1 VTDRK
6 KPHGDDAD
14 TDVDHLADEQTKE
27 KAPSNAQKISEPH
40 LGVPKEV
47 QRTNASAIAMPFDAA
62 QTTRLDK
69 SPEPPG
75 DRMKRPSEV
84 PIVDPHGRKPGE
96 QTSRA
101 PRGKVEIKPRPKA
114 PPSAEEA
121 NEPATMPIVM
131 TPELPSSPHAITRDD
146 RQPIRDEFGTKPFQ
160 LPPRDAAT
168 PRDGIPTVKPGA
180 ISTQPLDLPKRP
192 PGESKP
198 VTVELVEENSG
209 VLTVADDRSGTPKA
223 RSATAEISAA
233 VDALLE
239 PSNRVTVELVEENTG
254 VLSSK
259 EPAIDDQL
267 PDKPSRP
274 LSAAAAKAAAA
285 SAAGKISGATPQ
297 PTVHK
302 PRWTADKPPVRPTPQ
317 SADLSDAAKA
327 AATKHTA
334 HPAPA
339 DKPVEAMAV
348 DADDIE
354 ETVTTEAGDDKSDE
368 DLVPWVAPDDGFQL
382 ANEIGQ
388 HPQLVP
394 NPPILPSPQ
403 EAALEAARIVSQMVD
418 IESESGAVIAAAA
431 AAGAAIEA
439 AVAAQKAN
447 ALDPR
452 QSQPSMR
459 IPSELSGGQLVGH
472 DPVTTVRL
480 SRDRILAALANEDI
494 AVPGPSARDTQP
506 RMPAAESARIR
517 ARTEPG
523 FEDEGYEDFDPVAI
537 AAAAIGRLRARAR
550 TDLAELR
557 VHYHRHDVLV
567 LLLALVIIIVAGR
580 VHERLVTPANDHFSA
595 RGLTFDHPSSWLK
608 PEPVV
613 QIAPRLVRDPTG
625 AMTKDSSLYHVELSA
640 IGSTARLEVQID
652 KKPTWSN
659 IVTGL
664 ELDRRSRWGELYTL
678 DESSV
683 KSIAGHD
690 WLRTRYRYAHV
701 IDKGDVPRVDHAV
714 ELATIDREQLYIVTI
729 FGTDLELD
737 QIESVVAPS
746 LRVPSQTGLPLVPQT
761 SRLSQR
767 KYPTPVGRAFDSTV
781 MVVVADLVDGR
792 LKARG
797 GGSGVIVGAEGSILT
812 NYHVIHDKDG
822 RLHDVFIIGRFSAP
836 DRAPQLQCAG
846 RPTRSKLQRELDLV
860 LIKCDMDLDGRTW
873 APTTSGGMWATLPE
887 AKAAD
892 VKIGQR
898 LWVLGYPD
906 VGGGGLTLSVADIE
920 GWTGEDGAQGKDFIK
935 TNGSITHGNSGG
947 PVIDDTGKLVGIA
960 SAFRTRVTANGGV
973 IETSQVGLVRPLQT
987 ASNLLAYAAAGWTPR
1002 EGYTDVELTPT
1013 AVEASAEGIRIF
1025 TTVIDD
1031 ANEQPVRDATVMVLK
1046 AGVNAA
1052 TIDMN
1057 RLDDQAIAWGKTN
1070 ALGEVRLKQLV
1081 PVPGTYTVMV
1091 VAPGYEPLI
1100 GENELHVDDKTPAS
1114 WDPWDRIGLRS
1125 R

>member
-1 VTDRK
+1 PPIEHVK
-6 KPHGDDAD
+6 
-14 TDVDHLADEQTKE
+14 DV
-27 KAPSNAQKISEPH
+27 
-40 LGVPKEV
+40 
-47 QRTNASAIAMPFDAA
+47 
-62 QTTRLDK
+62 
-69 SPEPPG
+69 PE
-75 DRMKRPSEV
+75 
-84 PIVDPHGRKPGE
+84 
-96 QTSRA
+96 TL
-101 PRGKVEIKPRPKA
+101 
-114 PPSAEEA
+114 
-121 NEPATMPIVM
+121 PIVM
-131 TPELPSSPHAITRDD
+131 TPELPSSPLATPADD
-146 RQPIRDEFGTKPFQ
+146 KLPVRDEIGTKPFELQ
-160 LPPRDAAT
+160 PPRDAAT
-168 PRDGIPTVKPGA
+168 PHDGIPKFKVPEDPSTKPLEMPQRA
-180 ISTQPLDLPKRP
+180 PA
-192 PGESKP
+192 ESRG
-198 VTVELVEENSG
+198 VTIELVEENTG
-209 VLTVADDRSGTPKA
+209 VLTPAEDRSGKPVH

-233 VDALLE
+233 VDNLLA
-239 PSNRVTVELVEENTG
+239 PSNQVTVELVEENTG
-254 VLSSK
+254 VLTSTGTK
-259 EPAIDDQL
+259 QPVIDDKL
-267 PDKPSRP
+267 PDRPSIP
-274 LSAAAAKAAAA
+274 LSAAAQKLAAEKAAQDQASRDSGDLPAAVKASAAAA
-285 SAAGKISGATPQ
+285 AATHTP
-297 PTVHK
+297 PT
-302 PRWTADKPPVRPTPQ
+302 DKPAV
-317 SADLSDAAKA
+317 A
-327 AATKHTA
+327 
-334 HPAPA
+334 
-339 DKPVEAMAV
+339 AV

-354 ETVTTEAGDDKSDE
+354 ESVTTEASDDRSDD

-382 ANEIGQ
+382 ADEIGDAPPVQ
-388 HPQLVP
+388 IP

-439 AVAAQKAN
+439 AVAAHKAN

-452 QSQPSMR
+452 SSQPSMR
-459 IPSELSGGQLVGH
+459 IPPELTGAQMSST
-472 DPVTTVRL
+472 DPITTVRL
-480 SRDRILAALANEDI
+480 SRDRILAALADEDI
-494 AVPGPSARDTQP
+494 AVPMSPSAR
-506 RMPAAESARIR
+506 ESRAGDSVRIR

-523 FEDEGYEDFDPVAI
+523 VEEEVYEDFDPVAI

-557 VHYHRHDVLV
+557 VHYHRHDILV

-580 VHERLVTPANDHFSA
+580 VHESLVTPPPDQFSQ
-595 RGLTFDHPSSWLK
+595 RGLVFDHPSTFLR
-608 PEPVV
+608 PEPVPP
-613 QIAPRLVRDPTG
+613 IAPRLVRDPTG
-625 AMTKDSSLYHVELSA
+625 AAPKDDSLYHVELSA
-640 IGSTARLEVQID
+640 VASTAKLEILID
-652 KKPTWSN
+652 KKPAWSN

-664 ELDRRSRWGELYTL
+664 DLDRRSRWGELYTL
-678 DESSV
+678 DDSSV

-690 WLRTRYRYAHV
+690 WLRTTYSYAHAA
-701 IDKGDVPRVDHAV
+701 DKGDVPRVDHAV
-714 ELATIDREQLYIVTI
+714 ELATIDREQLYVVTI
-729 FGTDLELD
+729 YGTPRELE
-737 QIESVVAPS
+737 EVEEVVAPS

-797 GGSGVIVGAEGSILT
+797 GGSGVIVGGEGSILT

-846 RPTRSKLQRELDLV
+846 RPSRSKLQRDLDLA

-873 APTTSGGMWATLPE
+873 NPTSSGIWATLPE

-906 VGGGGLTLSVADIE
+906 VGGGGLTLSVAEVD

-947 PVIDDTGKLVGIA
+947 PVIDDSGKLVGIA
-960 SAFRTRVTANGGV
+960 SAFRTRVTASGGV
-973 IETSQVGLVRPLQT
+973 IETAQVGLVRPLQT

-1002 EGYTDVELTPT
+1002 EGYTDVEITPS
-1013 AVEASAEGIRIF
+1013 AVEAAAEGVRIF

-1046 AGVNAA
+1046 AGVNTAA
-1052 TIDMN
+1052 IDMN

-1070 ALGEVRLKQLV
+1070 AQGEVRLKQLV

-1100 GENELHVDDKTPAS
+1100 GDNELHLDENTPAKF
-1114 WDPWDRIGLRS
+1114 DPWDRIGLRS